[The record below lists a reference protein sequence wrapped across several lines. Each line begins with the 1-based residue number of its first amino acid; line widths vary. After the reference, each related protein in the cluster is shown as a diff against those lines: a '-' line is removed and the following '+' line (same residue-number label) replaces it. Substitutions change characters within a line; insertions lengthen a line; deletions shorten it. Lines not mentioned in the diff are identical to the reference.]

1 MLNYRG
7 DNCGVISDVKV
18 DEGVTVITLRSIL
31 QVYNHF
37 NVPIEVYYMTSRGNE
52 LESITWIEPNQ
63 SVSLPLRAVY
73 TPTNELFFGIN
84 DYSVTTT
91 PYIWKDLQTNLTKTE
106 LLKCNPK
113 SLETSTKPFIIKV
126 IGEMEQVYYENT
138 TRHTMASTCYNIH
151 LRPAVIFKNCLP
163 VNVVCCIEEMVKEV
177 VVEPGD
183 MLELPSVDP
192 GSTAMVLRVNSVLIS
207 RNIV

>member
-7 DNCGVISDVKV
+7 DNNDNWGVISDVKV
-18 DEGVTVITLRSIL
+18 DGGVTIITLRSIL

-37 NVPIEVYYMTSRGNE
+37 NVPIEVYYMRPRGNE
-52 LESITWIEPNQ
+52 LEAFAIIEPNQ
-63 SVSLPLRAVY
+63 SINVPLKAVY
-73 TPTNELFFGIN
+73 TPTNELFFSIN
-84 DYSVTTT
+84 GHTVTTT
-91 PYIWKDLQTNLTKTE
+91 PYIWKDLQTNLTVTK
-106 LLKCNPK
+106 LLQCNPK
-113 SLETSTKPFIIKV
+113 TFENGTKPFIIKA

-163 VNVVCCIEEMVKEV
+163 VQVVCCIEEIVEEI

-183 MLELPSVDP
+183 MLQLPNVDP
-192 GSTAMVLRVNSVLIS
+192 GSTAMVLRVSS
-207 RNIV
+207 